1 MEASA
6 MMSREDHP
14 VHLAGNDAVV
24 VLKIEMPSCLYQNI
38 HFVQSGIVHIQ
49 NNRWPHSVW
58 SETLPTSTT
67 SLPWRKL

>member
-1 MEASA
+1 

-24 VLKIEMPSCLYQNI
+24 VSKIGMPSYLYQNI

-49 NNRWPHSVW
+49 NNGWPHFVW
-58 SETLPTSTT
+58 SEAVPTSTT